1 MAEFDALDSRLR
13 DALGQAAQ
21 PGDST
26 GVADA
31 IRSRVAAGDP
41 GTSVAGSTA
50 PGWGGGVF
58 SWLPWVGLVVLAGIG
73 GAALGASG
81 VIASEPREV
90 VAGYTAVL
98 DDSAPAAS
106 CAGGPVIDA
115 LSAGDRVLAVA
126 RSEDSGHLGVRDPND
141 FARTLWFARAVVVV
155 DAGQA
160 DVDSLPVEACP
171 VATVTVIEP
180 APVPTEDPVPGPIPA
195 PIPVPQPGSS
205 DTVPPNL
212 GQQYASPK
220 TTLYQGDST
229 TIFASS
235 SDNVATTQ
243 VLISWSGVATGS
255 GSMVDGPGNQW
266 SFPYAKPIGAPIGK
280 VTFTLVARD
289 AAGNQ
294 SAPVTVDIYFDDLI

>member
-1 MAEFDALDSRLR
+1 MAEFDGLDGVLR
-13 DALGQAAQ
+13 DALQRAAQ

-41 GTSVAGSTA
+41 GTSVTGSTA
-50 PGWGGGVF
+50 PGWGGGGPL
-58 SWLPWVGLVVLAGIG
+58 SWVPWLALVVVAGIG
-73 GAALGASG
+73 GTALGASG
-81 VIASEPREV
+81 VIPGESREI

-98 DDSAPAAS
+98 DDSAPAAV
-106 CAGGPVIDA
+106 CPGGPVIGA

-126 RSEDSGHLGVRDPND
+126 RSDDSGYLGVRDPND
-141 FARTLWFARAVVVV
+141 FARTLWFDRSVVVV

-171 VATVTVIEP
+171 VATVTEIVP
-180 APVPTEDPVPGPIPA
+180 TPVPTEDPVPGPIP
-195 PIPVPQPGSS
+195 VPQPGPS

-212 GQQYASPK
+212 GQQFASPK
-220 TTLYQGDST
+220 TTLYQGEST
-229 TIFASS
+229 TIYASS

-243 VLISWSGVATGS
+243 VLISWSGAATGS

-266 SFPYAKPIGAPIGK
+266 TFPYTKPIGAPIGK
-280 VTFTLVARD
+280 VTFTLIARD

-294 SAPVTVDIYFDDLI
+294 SEPVTVDIYFDDLI